1 MYLLTIANS
10 NALKFT
16 PHHGKITLSLKADE
30 SDSGSSS
37 TILHGAVTDNGPGLT
52 TEEKGRL
59 FKRFSQ
65 ANAQVAQNYGGSGL
79 GLNISKELCLVM
91 GGQMNVD
98 STKGNGSTFSFTIS
112 AGIPTKDELSHFL
125 EQQSPSA
132 DSARS
137 ASRSVANGHTV
148 ASITGNSSKAP
159 TIQAPPF
166 QNIGVAEDNPIN
178 LKYLCKVLT
187 ALGYTPIPHTNGAD
201 LVARY
206 SSSTIPGFDAIVTDL
221 SMPVLGGLEATKLI
235 REAEVAAGSGRSPI
249 PIIALSGNSLTEQV
263 AKAFEVGVS
272 DYLLKPAKKAD
283 LMNTLK
289 YWEGV
294 VHREEEHQPMGET
307 LRRIASG
314 SRGET

>member
-1 MYLLTIANS
+1 MYLLTITNS

-16 PHHGKITLSLKADE
+16 PHGGKITLSLKTDKG
-30 SDSGSSS
+30 DSGSSS

-112 AGIPTKDELSHFL
+112 AGVPTEEELSHFL
-125 EQQSPSA
+125 EQQSSCA
-132 DSARS
+132 DSTKTVQRN
-137 ASRSVANGHTV
+137 VADGHAT
-148 ASITGNSSKAP
+148 ASITGNSSNIP
-159 TIQAPPF
+159 TIQAPSF
-166 QNIGVAEDNPIN
+166 DVIGVAEDNPIN
-178 LKYLCKVLT
+178 LKYLCKVLIS
-187 ALGYTPIPHTNGAD
+187 LGYTPIPYTNGAD
-201 LVARY
+201 LVAHY
-206 SSSTIPGFDAIVTDL
+206 KSTSISPFNAIVTDL
-221 SMPVLGGLEATKLI
+221 SMPVMGGLEATKLI
-235 REAEVAAGSGRSPI
+235 REAEVAADSGHSPI

-272 DYLLKPAKKAD
+272 DYLLKPAKKLD

-307 LRRIASG
+307 LRKIVSG